1 MVSIGLYFPPP
12 FFCCCISLPL
22 LISLC
27 FPLGSVFR
35 FGWISCRYLEISEAS
50 LMVSFCQYWASFS
63 FPPFFFLLFLFF
75 FFFFFVINFFFLFLS
90 LCLFLFFC
98 FLYILLFSSPLFF
111 FVSFLMVSFCQYW
124 PLFSLP
130 LPPLFFCFVVS
141 FSFLFTNVFASL

>member
-63 FPPFFFLLFLFF
+63 FPPFFCCYYCISSFSSSLL
-75 FFFFFVINFFFLFLS
+75 IIS
-90 LCLFLFFC
+90 LLPFRYGSSLRLNGYLVDLEASRPPPFFC
-98 FLYILLFSSPLFF
+98 HFANGEFLPVLAFIFPSP
-111 FVSFLMVSFCQYW
+111 
-124 PLFSLP
+124 
-130 LPPLFFCFVVS
+130 PPFFCFVVS
-141 FSFLFTNVFASL
+141 LSFLFTNVFASL